1 MTSPLITTKLYVPK
15 PRQGLISRPALL
27 HRLSEGLA
35 GKLTLISAS
44 SGYGK
49 TTLMAEWYA
58 ERGHDTPM
66 AWVSLDAADND
77 PVRFLSYLITALQN
91 VQDGLGQDVRTVLQ
105 GSQNPLDPAILSILI
120 NELSTVPN
128 DFALVLEDY
137 HVIEMRDLHQMMEF
151 ILEHL
156 PPKMHLA
163 ILTRAD
169 PPFPLARLRARGELM
184 EIRVKDLRF
193 SLDDATAF
201 LQDMAGLNLSKENVQ
216 TLLDRTEGW
225 VTGLQLAALSI
236 QGRENPSE
244 LVSAFGSGQGY
255 IVDYL
260 IEEVLNRQ
268 PESLKLFLL
277 QTSVLSRLNGSLCNA
292 VTGRSDGDDTL
303 DWLEKA
309 NLFVSSL
316 GDERHWYRY
325 HRLFADVMN
334 NRLRRLYP
342 EQIPGLHLQAAK
354 WFEQNNLIT
363 EAVEHALSA
372 GDFKFASRL
381 VRNNAVNLLR
391 NGNIPTLLGWFN
403 KLPEE
408 IIKESPH
415 LSMDRTW
422 ALLLAG
428 NTDHIEK
435 YISAAEE
442 RALALNVF
450 NELRGDFAATRAY
463 AASMQG
469 NMDQAFD
476 KAHEAL
482 EWLSKD
488 DLTSRSVM
496 AFVLGGIY
504 YYVHQDIPKALT
516 AMQEASE
523 LGEQAGNISV
533 AVSALSS
540 VGSFQVGQGK
550 LTDAEKTYARALRLG
565 TGRKGQLLP
574 IVSSVYSGLARLH
587 LARKDLKNA
596 RQFAQ
601 TGVELGEQW
610 FNVDSQIGGYLTLA
624 RIEHLEGNANEAQS
638 ALEKAKHLAATHTL
652 TPNTPQSIAD
662 CEAFLQRPP
671 SNQVAQGG
679 LIDPLSER
687 ELEVLRLFAEGFS
700 NQEIA
705 KKLII
710 SLGTV
715 KAHSS
720 NIYRKLDVRNRAQ
733 AVIAARE
740 MKLL

>member
-66 AWVSLDAADND
+66 AWVSLDAGDND

-105 GSQNPLDPAILSILI
+105 GSQNPLDPAILSLLI

-128 DFALVLEDY
+128 DFILVLEDY
-137 HVIEMRDLHQMMEF
+137 HVIEMRELHQMMEF

-156 PPKMHLA
+156 PPKMHLV

-184 EIRVKDLRF
+184 EIRAKDLRF

-201 LQDMAGLNLSKENVQ
+201 LQDMAGLNLSEESIQ
-216 TLLDRTEGW
+216 ILMDRTEGW
-225 VTGLQLAALSI
+225 VTGLQLVALSI
-236 QGRENPSE
+236 QGQENPSE
-244 LVSAFGSGQGY
+244 SISAFGSGQGY

-268 PESLKLFLL
+268 TESLKLFLL
-277 QTSVLSRLNGSLCNA
+277 QTSILSRLNGSLCNA
-292 VTGRSDGDDTL
+292 LTGRSDGDATL

-316 GDERHWYRY
+316 GSEHSWYRY

-334 NRLRRLYP
+334 NRLRRLHP
-342 EQIPGLHLQAAK
+342 DQLPDLHRRATQ
-354 WFEQNNLIT
+354 WYEQNDLFS
-363 EAVEHALSA
+363 EAIEHALSA
-372 GDFKFASRL
+372 GDFQVAARMVESNAAS
-381 VRNNAVNLLR
+381 LLR

-403 KLPEE
+403 KLPRE
-408 IIKESPH
+408 IIKEHPR
-415 LSMDRTW
+415 LSMDHAW

-435 YISAAEE
+435 NISAAEE
-442 RALALNVF
+442 RAMALNVF

-469 NMDQAFD
+469 DMDQAFD

-488 DLTSRSVM
+488 DLTVRSVM
-496 AFVLGGIY
+496 EFVLGGIY
-504 YYVHQDIPKALT
+504 YMRQDFPKALA
-516 AMQEASE
+516 AMQEASD
-523 LGEQAGNISV
+523 LGELAGNINV
-533 AVSALSS
+533 AVSALSA
-540 VGSFQVGQGK
+540 VGGLLAAQGK
-550 LTDAEKTYARALRLG
+550 LIEAEKTYERALKLG
-565 TGRKGQLLP
+565 TGHNKQPLP
-574 IVSSVYSGLARLH
+574 IVSSAYTGLARLH